1 MFNGSTVFNYKNDL
15 NSMLVSLT
23 YLAMYIT
30 RLHNVVLVMNHVKLK
45 LKHTVHLIKNLKIK
59 THCPLNQNLSLS

>member
-15 NSMLVSLT
+15 NTILVILT
-23 YLAMYIT
+23 YLAMYFIS
-30 RLHNVVLVMNHVKLK
+30 LQANLI

-59 THCPLNQNLSLS
+59 AHCPLNQNLSLS

>member
-15 NSMLVSLT
+15 NAILVILT
-23 YLAMYIT
+23 YLAMYIPSYFIS
-30 RLHNVVLVMNHVKLK
+30 LQANLI

-59 THCPLNQNLSLS
+59 AHCPLNQNLSLS